1 MPPLRRMLTDQAS
14 LILCEHI
21 AIVGA
26 TPRGS
31 LCSAIGGN
39 SLARML
45 FDGYALEICGK
56 PSSHFVSCGNWKEC
70 RRHVRVFQGI
80 KAADIDTEGLLF

>member
-1 MPPLRRMLTDQAS
+1 MLTDQAS

-26 TPRGS
+26 MPRGS
-31 LCSAIGGN
+31 LCSASRGN
-39 SLARML
+39 SLARIL
-45 FDGYALEICGK
+45 FDGYAKLSKIEFTFFCHAVIGRKCQ
-56 PSSHFVSCGNWKEC
+56 
-70 RRHVRVFQGI
+70 RHVRLRQGI